1 MSIPLR
7 PNDVNGF
14 LHRASSVIN
23 RFNRVDPTTPL
34 VNDLQGFIKRT
45 KAIKEDL
52 KKIEVQLLQGQE
64 TNKLMTGA
72 CTVGT
77 VVGAVMCFIPV
88 TAPVGLVMTSVSG
101 TLGLGTKVAN
111 SGNNYLKAKTIKE
124 TLTKDNYDQAMI
136 QVIEELGLTTFDL
149 ENFREN
155 RDKCP
160 FDFTDFFEEIGK
172 GIAFAV
178 DLCKDQKLLNDAKL
192 VCETLGKCSEQ
203 LVQRATL
210 SGATLCFVVAAAI
223 GSVLNCYKVW
233 TTENPELV
241 KTQKLIAMLDE
252 LMWLLCAALHDRN
265 TRN

>member
-7 PNDVNGF
+7 PNDINGF

-23 RFNRVDPTTPL
+23 RFNRIDSTTPL
-34 VNDLQGFIKRT
+34 VNDLLGFIKRT
-45 KAIKEDL
+45 QAIKDDL

-64 TNKLMTGA
+64 TNKLMTAA

-88 TAPVGLVMTSVSG
+88 TAPAGYVITSVSG

-136 QVIEELGLTTFDL
+136 QVIEEFGLTTFDL
-149 ENFREN
+149 DNFREN

-160 FDFTDFFEEIGK
+160 FDFTDFLEEIGK
-172 GIAFAV
+172 GIAFAI

-192 VCETLGKCSEQ
+192 VCGRCLMFSQKVLIYFRNPGKMLRTASSTCN
-203 LVQRATL
+203 
-210 SGATLCFVVAAAI
+210 FVRR
-223 GSVLNCYKVW
+223 Y
-233 TTENPELV
+233 
-241 KTQKLIAMLDE
+241 AMF
-252 LMWLLCAALHDRN
+252 CRCGRN
-265 TRN
+265 WIS